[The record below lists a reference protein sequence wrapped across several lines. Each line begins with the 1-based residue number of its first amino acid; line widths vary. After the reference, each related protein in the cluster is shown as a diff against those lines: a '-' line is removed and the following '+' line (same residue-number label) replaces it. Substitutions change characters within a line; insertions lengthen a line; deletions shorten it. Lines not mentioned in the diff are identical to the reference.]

1 MQWSWNKKKWT
12 GSSICLLIL
21 GSSVYFYNMENT
33 PQEHPLAFSEAKPS
47 VQEDARQE
55 QQSAEVKQNP
65 DPTRQTTVPA
75 PTTFVIDVKGAVVSP
90 GVYTLSADARVYQAI
105 GMAGGLLPEA
115 DAKQVNGAQKLVDGM
130 MIYIPLKGEQISP
143 AGHAT
148 PGSVTGS
155 TPAVG
160 TQGKEEAKVDLNT
173 ATVEQLQTIP
183 GIGPRKAEAI
193 VQYREEH
200 GPFKTIDSLTGV
212 AGIGAKTVEKMRAGI
227 FVQ

>member
-1 MQWSWNKKKWT
+1 
-12 GSSICLLIL
+12 
-21 GSSVYFYNMENT
+21 MENT

-115 DAKQVNGAQKLVDGM
+115 DAK
-130 MIYIPLKGEQISP
+130 
-143 AGHAT
+143 
-148 PGSVTGS
+148 
-155 TPAVG
+155 
-160 TQGKEEAKVDLNT
+160 
-173 ATVEQLQTIP
+173 
-183 GIGPRKAEAI
+183 
-193 VQYREEH
+193 
-200 GPFKTIDSLTGV
+200 
-212 AGIGAKTVEKMRAGI
+212 
-227 FVQ
+227 